1 MTAFGT
7 DSVVAERYAGANLRD
22 RLRRYPAGNV
32 VVVFVVFLLAAVA
45 VGLIFPDDF
54 RFTHTANIRIL
65 LRAIPMFGILAL
77 GMGMLMI
84 AGEFDLSV
92 GALFTFGPYMMVLPW
107 THGVPE
113 AIAVLCA
120 LATAVVVG
128 LVNGF
133 ITLKFNIPSFIT
145 TLGTLFII
153 RSGSRVITGMKPLPF
168 RADETF
174 FTLLTS
180 KIFGVIPAQFL
191 WFLGFAVIA
200 YLILNRHRIGN
211 RFFAVGGN
219 PEAAKALGINVF
231 QTKMIAFVM
240 CSLFATVAGILSVAR
255 QKGVTVDPQ
264 HLLELK
270 IVAICVV
277 GGVSLFGGRGA
288 VLGIVL
294 GAIILEMVKDV
305 LILGRAPGYYLDIFI
320 GMVIVLAVFLNTVAA
335 KRY

>member
-1 MTAFGT
+1 MKAFGT
-7 DSVVAERYAGANLRD
+7 DTVAADRYAGANLWD

-32 VVVFVVFLLAAVA
+32 IVVFVVFLVAAVA

-54 RFTHTANIRIL
+54 RFTHPANIRIL
-65 LRAIPMFGILAL
+65 LRAVPTFGILAL
-77 GMGMLMI
+77 GMGILMI

-133 ITLKFNIPSFIT
+133 ITLRFNIPSFIT

-153 RSGSRVITGMKPLPF
+153 RSGSRLITGARPLPF

-200 YLILNRHRIGN
+200 YFILNRHRIGN

-219 PEAAKALGINVF
+219 AEAANSVGINVF
-231 QTKMIAFVM
+231 QTKMIAFVI

-255 QKGVTVDPQ
+255 QKAVTVEPQ
-264 HLLELK
+264 LFLELK
-270 IVAICVV
+270 IVAVCVV
-277 GGVSLFGGRGA
+277 GGVALFGGRGA

-305 LILGRAPGYYLDIFI
+305 LILSHAPGFYLDMFI
-320 GMVIVLAVFLNTVAA
+320 GIVIVIAVIFNTLAT